1 MGAFC
6 VFGVSRQVCRKQAE
20 RKVPTVKIVD
30 GERIGLSAPE
40 WGALVA
46 VETERLFA
54 ESERQVRI
62 SPELDAPQFCRDW
75 IAAGPNEVRL
85 TRIMVRGPKVGKDNK
100 PVIRKGAPV
109 MTWLPFDDP
118 HAAVALAPAAEAV
131 AA

>member
-30 GERIGLSAPE
+30 GERVGLSAPE
-40 WGALVA
+40 WGVLVA
-46 VETERLFA
+46 TETERLFA
-54 ESERQVRI
+54 ESEKQARI

-85 TRIMVRGPKVGKDNK
+85 TRIMVRGPKIDAAGK

-109 MTWLPFDDP
+109 MTWLPYDDP
-118 HAAVALAPAAEAV
+118 RAAAAPARELEA
-131 AA
+131 A